1 VLAVVAVAVLMG
13 AGVGIGIVVSS
24 GSPGH
29 SGVPTNSAPSA
40 TSVVTQRN
48 LSSQI
53 NQSGTLGYA
62 SSWPVINGASGT
74 VTQVPAAGDVI
85 NQGQPLY
92 HVDGAPVVLL
102 YGPTPVYRS
111 LQAGVTDGLDV
122 AELNWDLIALGYLS
136 YSNLSSLDHFNW
148 ATSSALEQLQAALG
162 VSQTGTLAPGQAV
175 FLPGAVRVASVSA
188 TLGAAAAPK
197 QPVMTATSTSRVVT
211 VNLDAAQQ
219 GLVKVG
225 NQVQISLPNNT
236 STPGTVSAVGSVAT
250 AGSSGPATVPVTIAP
265 TNAAATGTLDQA
277 PVQVAITTATIDNAL
292 VVPVNSLLALASGG
306 YGVEVVDPGGRRH
319 LVAVSL
325 GLFDDA
331 DGLVAVTSNGLSAGM
346 RVVVPSQ

>member
-1 VLAVVAVAVLMG
+1 VVATLVG
-13 AGVGIGIVVSS
+13 AGIGIGFAVSS
-24 GSPGH
+24 GSSSHGA
-29 SGVPTNSAPSA
+29 VPTSSAPTSTA
-40 TSVVTQRN
+40 TVAQRN
-48 LSSQI
+48 LSSQV
-53 NQSGTLGYA
+53 NESGTLGYA
-62 SSWPVINGASGT
+62 SSWSVINGANGT
-74 VTQVPAAGDVI
+74 LTQLPAGGDVVS
-85 NQGQPLY
+85 QGQPLY

-111 LQAGVTDGLDV
+111 LQAGVTDGPDV

-136 YSNLSSLDHFNW
+136 YSNLSSLDDFNW
-148 ATSSALEQLQAALG
+148 ATTSALEQLQAALG
-162 VSQTGTLAPGQAV
+162 VSQTGALVAGQAV
-175 FLPGAVRVASVSA
+175 VLPGAVRVDSVSA

-197 QPVMTATSTSRVVT
+197 QPIMTATSTARVVT

-225 NQVQISLPNNT
+225 DQVQISLPNNT
-236 STPGTVSAVGSVAT
+236 STPATVSAVGGVAT
-250 AGSSGPATVPVTIAP
+250 PSSSGPATVQVIITP
-265 TNAAATGTLDQA
+265 TDAAATGTLDQA
-277 PVQVAITTATIDNAL
+277 PVQVAITTATVDHSL

-306 YGVEVVDPGGRRH
+306 YGVEVVDPGGHRR

-331 DGLVAVTSNGLSAGM
+331 DGLVAVTGNGISAGM